1 MPFAACFFVSR
12 AALYLV
18 NQSLRINSQKP
29 LYRCTGV
36 SADCAVIPG
45 SSVMLIIQRFSCSR
59 RVGDVCVSYAST
71 CTLAK
76 RLGTAR
82 RRDVRLFLAA
92 FVMFSLK
99 KRNVVQGLR
108 KFLLA
113 DQVIAQRPSLTRGAD
128 ILVELQ
134 RRLGAAKGLEV
145 YVSGELV
152 AIGGLRILGPTHK
165 LTTASEVFPA
175 AATVEYAVTGVAYHS
190 QPLALPLS

>member
-1 MPFAACFFVSR
+1 MPFAACFFVSC

-18 NQSLRINSQKP
+18 NQILRINSQKP

-45 SSVMLIIQRFSCSR
+45 SSVMLIILTFSCSR

-99 KRNVVQGLR
+99 KKKRGSRTEEVLIGRSSNSTAP
-108 KFLLA
+108 FA
-113 DQVIAQRPSLTRGAD
+113 DTRRRHPGGAPEAARRCQRARG
-128 ILVELQ
+128 VCVW
-134 RRLGAAKGLEV
+134 GACCNW
-145 YVSGELV
+145 
-152 AIGGLRILGPTHK
+152 RPQDTGP
-165 LTTASEVFPA
+165 
-175 AATVEYAVTGVAYHS
+175 HS
-190 QPLALPLS
+190 QVDNAL